1 MPIQSSSLSNSSD
14 DTQQA
19 QPNAVAG
26 DNSCLPTNDATP
38 QGCHSTLA
46 TNHSEQ
52 QDRAKA
58 QAIEPPK
65 EAKDDAAK
73 EEEEQALNFL
83 AQLDYTP
90 VEAGR
95 KKAVAALL
103 RDIEQRFPGSEGALA
118 GYRHPLTLS

>member
-1 MPIQSSSLSNSSD
+1 M
-14 DTQQA
+14 
-19 QPNAVAG
+19 
-26 DNSCLPTNDATP
+26 PTNDATP

-58 QAIEPPK
+58 QAIEPLK

-73 EEEEQALNFL
+73 EEEEEQALNFL

-90 VEAGR
+90 VEDGR

-103 RDIEQRFPGSEGALA
+103 RDIEQRFAGSEGALA
-118 GYRHPLTLS
+118 GYRHPLTSS

>member
-1 MPIQSSSLSNSSD
+1 MSIQSSSLFNSSD

-26 DNSCLPTNDATP
+26 DSSCLPTNDASP

-73 EEEEQALNFL
+73 EEEQALNFL

-90 VEAGR
+90 VEDGR

-118 GYRHPLTLS
+118 GYRHPLTSS